1 MAMTSAPDLVGQV
14 VLVTGG
20 ARGIGSAIAQRAAR
34 SGALVAVGYRNSRET
49 AERVVDAIRRDGGT
63 AMAVGG
69 DLARATTATTIV
81 AEVGRAL
88 GPVDGLVNSAAV
100 MANGDF
106 LAIDETEWD
115 RMLREDLLAVVGTC
129 RAVLPGMIER
139 GRGSI
144 VNLTS
149 RLAEA
154 GAADAAPY
162 AVAKAGVVAL
172 TRSLAL
178 AYGPQGIRVNAVS
191 PGTTATDMGRAV
203 IESEAGRAR
212 AAAIP
217 IRRFVTPEEV
227 AAAAVF
233 LLSDAAGG
241 FTGQTLHVNGGEW
254 MR

>member
-1 MAMTSAPDLVGQV
+1 MAADLAGRVI
-14 VLVTGG
+14 LVTGG
-20 ARGIGSAIAQRAAR
+20 ARGIGAAIARQAA
-34 SGALVAVGYRNSRET
+34 GADATVAVGYRTSRDA
-49 AERVVDAIRRDGGT
+49 AEEVVTAIRGGGGT
-63 AMAVGG
+63 AMAFGA
-69 DLARATTATTIV
+69 DLARAGAASEVVTAV
-81 AEVGRAL
+81 EREL
-88 GPVDGLVNSAAV
+88 GPIDGLVNSAAV

-106 LAIDETEWD
+106 LATDEAEWD
-115 RMLREDLLAVVGTC
+115 RMIREDLLAVVGTC

-144 VNLTS
+144 INLTS

-178 AYGPQGIRVNAVS
+178 AYGPQGVRVNAVS

-203 IESEAGRAR
+203 IESDAGRAR
-212 AAAIP
+212 AATIP
-217 IRRFVTPEEV
+217 IRRFVRPDEV
-227 AAAAVF
+227 AAAVVF

>member
-1 MAMTSAPDLVGQV
+1 MSSASDLAGRVI
-14 VLVTGG
+14 LVTGG
-20 ARGIGSAIAQRAAR
+20 ARGIGAAIARQAA
-34 SGALVAVGYRNSRET
+34 GAGAVVAVGYRTSQD
-49 AERVVDAIRRDGGT
+49 AAAGVVDAIRRDGG
-63 AMAVGG
+63 AALAVAG
-69 DLARATTATTIV
+69 DLASADTATTIV
-81 AEVGRAL
+81 MEVERAL

-100 MANGDF
+100 MATGDF
-106 LAIDETEWD
+106 LTTGEVEWD
-115 RMLREDLLAVVGTC
+115 RILREDLLAVVRTC
-129 RAVLPGMIER
+129 RAVLPGMIAREH
-139 GRGSI
+139 GSI

-172 TRSLAL
+172 TRSLAQ
-178 AYGPQGIRVNAVS
+178 AYGPQGIRINAVS

-203 IESEAGRAR
+203 IESDAGRAR

-217 IRRFVTPEEV
+217 LRRFVTPDEV
-227 AAAAVF
+227 AAAVVF